1 MSHDRTHSA
10 RTSRRTPPTGRARR
24 AALITATALI
34 AVPLAG
40 APVTAWA
47 ADDAPPKTP
56 FYKTDQE
63 VLKYLEEGN
72 QGKRHLED
80 TAAIQGYPVNG
91 RDTEEIT
98 LDQVKGKGY
107 SPEQAVQDA
116 QKKLEGFG
124 STPAFENYGT
134 EERPNSKEDKDPGW
148 LGNWDA
154 KSICGQS
161 NDMLAKGGKKL
172 TCGFV
177 GKIDQKYPVMVT
189 TDRVPGGTKLT
200 YVTEASVGA
209 EDKEVKGW
217 KVGGKLTINAY
228 PENKGPAGE
237 VSGEYNQST
246 ETTKKWMSLARS
258 QREFTVPDGVEG
270 GTFQAHANAGWY
282 IGYIVQK
289 IDNTDGKAEKI
300 VAIPARVL
308 IQAPNDE
315 VPLTWVGQ
323 GE

>member
-40 APVTAWA
+40 APATAWA

-56 FYKTDQE
+56 FYKADQE

-124 STPAFENYGT
+124 STPGFENYGT
-134 EERPNSKEDKDPGW
+134 EDARTVRRTRILAGW
-148 LGNWDA
+148 ATGMRSPYA
-154 KSICGQS
+154 ASPT
-161 NDMLAKGGKKL
+161 
-172 TCGFV
+172 TCS
-177 GKIDQKYPVMVT
+177 
-189 TDRVPGGTKLT
+189 RR
-200 YVTEASVGA
+200 E
-209 EDKEVKGW
+209 
-217 KVGGKLTINAY
+217 
-228 PENKGPAGE
+228 
-237 VSGEYNQST
+237 
-246 ETTKKWMSLARS
+246 ARS
-258 QREFTVPDGVEG
+258 
-270 GTFQAHANAGWY
+270 
-282 IGYIVQK
+282 
-289 IDNTDGKAEKI
+289 
-300 VAIPARVL
+300 
-308 IQAPNDE
+308 
-315 VPLTWVGQ
+315 
-323 GE
+323 